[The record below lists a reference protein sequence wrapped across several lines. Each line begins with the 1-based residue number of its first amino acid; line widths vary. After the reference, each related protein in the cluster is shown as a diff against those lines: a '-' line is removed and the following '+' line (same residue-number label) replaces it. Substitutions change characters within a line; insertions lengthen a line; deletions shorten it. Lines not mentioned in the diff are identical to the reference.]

1 MFDKE
6 SGYDLPNTG
15 FHWVM
20 RLTLERSIYSSCT
33 HLLVIQVDTQ
43 KITNLQTS
51 CN

>member
-33 HLLVIQVDTQ
+33 HLLVIQVIYTKD
-43 KITNLQTS
+43 N
-51 CN
+51 